1 MSEPLL
7 ISSLLWHRC
16 PSFPL
21 HLLTLA
27 HMQEGYCNRS
37 VCVCVCVCVCM
48 CLCLLLLFSRTV
60 AAMET
65 KHGYVGKYH
74 RCSRLTETGV
84 LFPRVKHIPSGKH
97 FLWVCDH

>member
-7 ISSLLWHRC
+7 ISSSLWHRC
-16 PSFPL
+16 PSFPS
-21 HLLTLA
+21 HVLTLA
-27 HMQEGYCNRS
+27 HAQAGYCNRS
-37 VCVCVCVCVCM
+37 VCVCVC
-48 CLCLLLLFSRTV
+48 LCLFLFFSRTV

-84 LFPRVKHIPSGKH
+84 LFPRVKHIPSGIH
-97 FLWVCDH
+97 FLWVCDN